1 MAEAKQSIQDIFTF
15 PFNDAHEVISI
26 GVALPAVCILVVSLR
41 FSTRLL
47 QNIRTGLDD
56 WLSLGGLVSPAWS
69 SGCDY
74 ETDAM
79 TIDRSPSLEWA
90 PA

>member
-1 MAEAKQSIQDIFTF
+1 MAEAKQSVRDLFTF
-15 PFNDAHEVISI
+15 PFNDAHQVISI

-41 FSTRLL
+41 FLTRFL
-47 QNIRTGLDD
+47 QNVRTGLDD

-69 SGCDY
+69 FGFY
-74 ETDAM
+74 YNTDTL
-79 TIDRSPSLEWA
+79 TIDRSLLLEWA